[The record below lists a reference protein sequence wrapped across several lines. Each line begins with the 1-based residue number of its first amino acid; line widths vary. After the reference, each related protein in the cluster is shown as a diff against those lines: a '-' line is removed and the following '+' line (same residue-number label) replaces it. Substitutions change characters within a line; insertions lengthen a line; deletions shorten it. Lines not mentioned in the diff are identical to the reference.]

1 MTKGRKYDPPGPNTT
16 MAHQELAA
24 EIMAMRLAADE
35 VEEKRIERKMVKLCL
50 ASNNTVTLYD
60 VGGRVCM
67 HSFNMNELFEAGWS
81 IERELKVQHVEFLRY
96 DMAYIGGAQSDR
108 GGQITEATKVKQ
120 EPMEAT
126 LLVLVRKAPRN
137 GD

>member
-24 EIMAMRLAADE
+24 EIMAMRVAADE
-35 VEEKRIERKMVKLCL
+35 AEEERIERKMVKLCL

-81 IERELKVQHVEFLRY
+81 IERELKVQQQVELCY
-96 DMAYIGGAQSDR
+96 DMGTRRDGS
-108 GGQITEATKVKQ
+108 GHITETTKAKQ
-120 EPMEAT
+120 ELKEET

-137 GD
+137 GG

>member
-24 EIMAMRLAADE
+24 EIMAMRVAADE
-35 VEEKRIERKMVKLCL
+35 AEEERIERKMVKLCL

-81 IERELKVQHVEFLRY
+81 IERELKVQQQVELCY
-96 DMAYIGGAQSDR
+96 DMGPRRDGS
-108 GGQITEATKVKQ
+108 GHITETTKAKQ
-120 EPMEAT
+120 ELKEET

>member
-1 MTKGRKYDPPGPNTT
+1 

-24 EIMAMRLAADE
+24 EIMAMRVAADE
-35 VEEKRIERKMVKLCL
+35 AEERRIERKIVKVEFKFEPTLRENCL
-50 ASNNTVTLYD
+50 NLIDFGSV
-60 VGGRVCM
+60 VGPGQQFSM
-67 HSFNMNELFEAGWS
+67 NQLFNAGWS

>member
-1 MTKGRKYDPPGPNTT
+1 

-35 VEEKRIERKMVKLCL
+35 AEERRIERKIVKVEFKFSPELRENCL
-50 ASNNTVTLYD
+50 NVID
-60 VGGRVCM
+60 VGSVFVGTN
-67 HSFNMNELFEAGWS
+67 SFSMNQLFNAGWS
-81 IERELKVQHVEFLRY
+81 IERELKVQQQVELCY
-96 DMAYIGGAQSDR
+96 DMGTRRDGS
-108 GGQITEATKVKQ
+108 GHITETTKAKQ
-120 EPMEAT
+120 ELKEET

>member
-24 EIMAMRLAADE
+24 EIMAMRVAADE
-35 VEEKRIERKMVKLCL
+35 AEEERIERKMVKLCL

-81 IERELKVQHVEFLRY
+81 IERELKVQQQVELCY
-96 DMAYIGGAQSDR
+96 DMGTRRDGS
-108 GGQITEATKVKQ
+108 GHITETTKTKQ
-120 EPMEAT
+120 ELKEET

-137 GD
+137 GG

>member
-24 EIMAMRLAADE
+24 EIMAMRVAADE
-35 VEEKRIERKMVKLCL
+35 AEEERIERKMVKLCL

-81 IERELKVQHVEFLRY
+81 IERELKVQQQVELCY
-96 DMAYIGGAQSDR
+96 DMGTRRDGS
-108 GGQITEATKVKQ
+108 GHITETTKAKQ
-120 EPMEAT
+120 ELKEET

>member
-1 MTKGRKYDPPGPNTT
+1 

-24 EIMAMRLAADE
+24 EIMAMRVAADE
-35 VEEKRIERKMVKLCL
+35 AEERRIERKMVKLCL

-60 VGGRVCM
+60 VGDRYRCQG
-67 HSFNMNELFEAGWS
+67 SFSMNELFEAGWS